1 MRLIDADA
9 VWDWYIKEFS
19 EEHLGDRAIKPNEC
33 RFSMY
38 DIVGNLNNIPE
49 IDIDQYAKEHN
60 LFICTTNIIEQIREE
75 IQSNFENST
84 DPINID
90 AMMRNI
96 GREDCLEI
104 IEKYTKGEKNG

>member
-38 DIVGNLNNIPE
+38 DIVGNLDNIPE

-60 LFICTTNIIEQIREE
+60 LFICTTNIIEQIRAE
-75 IQSNFENST
+75 ITEIRDSWEK
-84 DPINID
+84 DCYHDEAD
-90 AMMRNI
+90 A
-96 GREDCLEI
+96 LTLALKI
-104 IEKYTKGEKNG
+104 IEKNTKGEPE